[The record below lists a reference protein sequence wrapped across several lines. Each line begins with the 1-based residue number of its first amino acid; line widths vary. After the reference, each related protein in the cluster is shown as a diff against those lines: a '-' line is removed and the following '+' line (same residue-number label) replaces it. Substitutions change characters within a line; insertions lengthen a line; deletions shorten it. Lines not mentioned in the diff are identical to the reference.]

1 MEATLWKAASPSSDK
16 HFLSGISIGRL
27 ISVLGN
33 DTAFNSM
40 TVSLKLDYN
49 VSYRLRIYHAAD
61 KNSSMRRAIQRS
73 VTVMKAA
80 RASGGRKT

>member
-1 MEATLWKAASPSSDK
+1 MDKDHFSGCRLLYLHFKFCVNLGSHTAASPSSDK

-40 TVSLKLDYN
+40 TVSLKLDY
-49 VSYRLRIYHAAD
+49 
-61 KNSSMRRAIQRS
+61 KNS
-73 VTVMKAA
+73 
-80 RASGGRKT
+80 

>member
-1 MEATLWKAASPSSDK
+1 MDKDHFSGCRLLYLHFKFLEATLWKAASPSSDK

-40 TVSLKLDYN
+40 TVSLKLDYKGKY
-49 VSYRLRIYHAAD
+49 STHLACI
-61 KNSSMRRAIQRS
+61 
-73 VTVMKAA
+73 
-80 RASGGRKT
+80 